1 MIILQSAR
9 QSLTQDIQ
17 MLACIIICIL
27 TLIIDMIE
35 VAILL
40 GTAMACMVV
49 VVFAVSSLTERITQ
63 KTPNQPIDGD
73 PQPLEF

>member
-1 MIILQSAR
+1 
-9 QSLTQDIQ
+9 

-40 GTAMACMVV
+40 GCAFAMVAV
-49 VVFAVSSLTERITQ
+49 VVFAISSLSERMNQ
-63 KTPNQPIDGD
+63 KEPKQPVNEDVGD